1 MLSSRPTLHRAASCT
16 RDATFCCCCLLR
28 CRYRWEFRGTPFDNP
43 ALYDAWNPSRH
54 VSKWSTP
61 MLVIHGGLDFR
72 IGEAEGIA
80 TFTALQRRGVASRM
94 VYFSDENHW
103 VLKPLNS
110 LRWHAEVL
118 RWLEMHLKA

>member
-1 MLSSRPTLHRAASCT
+1 MPGPRTVVANAHRCA
-16 RDATFCCCCLLR
+16 CCGC
-28 CRYRWEFRGTPFDNP
+28 RWEFRGTPFDNP
-43 ALYDAWNPSRH
+43 TLYDAWNPSRH
-54 VSKWSTP
+54 VHKWSTP

-80 TFTALQRRGVASRM
+80 TFTALQRQGVASRM